1 MGKDAIEMQGV
12 IQECFPN
19 TTFRVLMDNGH
30 EVLAY
35 LAGKMRRFYIRV
47 LPGDQVIVEISPY
60 DLSKGRIVRRVSEA
74 RGRGGQSSSGPSSSG
89 PSSSGPSGGG
99 SSGGAGGR

>member
-1 MGKDAIEMQGV
+1 MAKDAIEMQGTV
-12 IQECFPN
+12 QECFPN

-60 DLSKGRIVRRVSEA
+60 DLSKGRIVRRVSESK
-74 RGRGGQSSSGPSSSG
+74 GKPPGQNSPS
-89 PSSSGPSGGG
+89 
-99 SSGGAGGR
+99 